1 MTKKEFLDKLEHK
14 LHLLKRDEIQ
24 DILDEYSGYIDNKL
38 QEGKTEDEAVAD
50 FGNLDDL
57 AREILSAYKINEKYT
72 RDSSRDIIDNVVDVM
87 TQGIDSV
94 VSYFAGHFNTLS
106 VEAMIR
112 LIALV
117 LIALVIVGLMKIPF
131 SLLEALIVS
140 LLRAILPGFLAAAL
154 NFFVRLAINLI
165 YLCLVVLLMASFI
178 SQGLENKPVTLRD
191 LFEKPLRFNFGRRHD
206 DACSPQ
212 SGVPQTVNSNLAK
225 TENEAAQRGRSLC
238 PGGNGGEDGRADR
251 SGNRRGVQS
260 GIRRTADSGRSDRSA
275 DSAARPLPLL

>member
-140 LLRAILPGFLAAAL
+140 LLRAILPGFFSGSFELLRSSGDQPDLSLPGRPADGELYFSGFGKQAGHPSG
-154 NFFVRLAINLI
+154 FV
-165 YLCLVVLLMASFI
+165 
-178 SQGLENKPVTLRD
+178 
-191 LFEKPLRFNFGRRHD
+191 
-206 DACSPQ
+206 
-212 SGVPQTVNSNLAK
+212 
-225 TENEAAQRGRSLC
+225 
-238 PGGNGGEDGRADR
+238 
-251 SGNRRGVQS
+251 
-260 GIRRTADSGRSDRSA
+260 
-275 DSAARPLPLL
+275 

>member
-191 LFEKPLRFNFGRRHD
+191 LFEKPLRFNFGQ
-206 DACSPQ
+206 AP
-212 SGVPQTVNSNLAK
+212 
-225 TENEAAQRGRSLC
+225 
-238 PGGNGGEDGRADR
+238 
-251 SGNRRGVQS
+251 
-260 GIRRTADSGRSDRSA
+260 
-275 DSAARPLPLL
+275 

>member
-94 VSYFAGHFNTLS
+94 SATS
-106 VEAMIR
+106 
-112 LIALV
+112 
-117 LIALVIVGLMKIPF
+117 PDT
-131 SLLEALIVS
+131 STPS
-140 LLRAILPGFLAAAL
+140 
-154 NFFVRLAINLI
+154 
-165 YLCLVVLLMASFI
+165 AS
-178 SQGLENKPVTLRD
+178 
-191 LFEKPLRFNFGRRHD
+191 
-206 DACSPQ
+206 
-212 SGVPQTVNSNLAK
+212 
-225 TENEAAQRGRSLC
+225 
-238 PGGNGGEDGRADR
+238 
-251 SGNRRGVQS
+251 
-260 GIRRTADSGRSDRSA
+260 
-275 DSAARPLPLL
+275 RP

>member
-140 LLRAILPGFLAAAL
+140 LLRAILPGFLAQL
-154 NFFVRLAINLI
+154 
-165 YLCLVVLLMASFI
+165 
-178 SQGLENKPVTLRD
+178 
-191 LFEKPLRFNFGRRHD
+191 
-206 DACSPQ
+206 
-212 SGVPQTVNSNLAK
+212 
-225 TENEAAQRGRSLC
+225 
-238 PGGNGGEDGRADR
+238 
-251 SGNRRGVQS
+251 
-260 GIRRTADSGRSDRSA
+260 
-275 DSAARPLPLL
+275 